1 MRSDPELQI
10 FTFRSDEWIG
20 LIMQSDIAKSDG
32 IKSDLTILWP
42 IPDFGPKSDDWVHCI
57 FQIEMT
63 SVFLSYQSVSKL
75 SLIHI

>member
-1 MRSDPELQI
+1 MRQIIMRSDPELQI

-63 SVFLSYQSVSKL
+63 SVFLL